1 MKGIIVFDEGGVSI
15 ASVGL
20 ESIKLNQ
27 ELFGSFIS
35 AIQAYAQKSV
45 GSEMKSLTYSTMKLM
60 IDMAADNFVVTLHS
74 IDDSD
79 TEWNHSATV
88 KVIEGDGFNLND
100 QYLGILRS
108 LLTDEIIT
116 PDEVENGI
124 DRLRTASRSF
134 LDK

>member
-1 MKGIIVFDEGGVSI
+1 MKGIIVFDEGGISI

-45 GSEMKSLTYSTMKLM
+45 GSEMKSLTYSKMKLM

-79 TEWNHSATV
+79 SEWNHSATV

>member
-45 GSEMKSLTYSTMKLM
+45 GSEMKSLTYSKMKLM

>member
-20 ESIKLNQ
+20 ESIKLNH

-45 GSEMKSLTYSTMKLM
+45 GSEMKSLTYSKMKLM
-60 IDMAADNFVVTLHS
+60 IDHAADNFVVTLHA
-74 IDDSD
+74 IDDPDS
-79 TEWNHSATV
+79 EWNHSATV
-88 KVIEGDGFNLND
+88 KVIEGDGFDLDD
-100 QYLGILRS
+100 QYLGILRE
-108 LLTDEIIT
+108 LLTGEKIS

-124 DRLRTASRSF
+124 DKLKA
-134 LDK
+134 L

>member
-1 MKGIIVFDEGGVSI
+1 LKGIIVFDEGGVSI

-45 GSEMKSLTYSTMKLM
+45 GSEMKSLTYSKMKLM
-60 IDMAADNFVVTLHS
+60 IDMAAGNFVVTLHS
-74 IDDSD
+74 IEDSD
-79 TEWNHSATV
+79 AEWNHSATV
-88 KVIEGDGFNLND
+88 KVIEGDGFNLNN

-124 DRLRTASRSF
+124 VRLRTASRSF